1 MLSPFFF
8 DSACQMKI
16 AEKNIGDVVVL
27 SVHGSIMSEPDAMQ
41 FRKSIYSVLEK
52 DIRKIVVDIKK
63 VERMSSTGLGAI
75 MAAMAS
81 VKTRGGEL
89 CVANATKKTGP
100 LFIVTKLVRVLKLF
114 ESVEKALTSF
124 R

>member
-16 AEKNIGDVVVL
+16 AVKNIGDIVVL